1 MSTHEE
7 IQIGPNP
14 CLECGGEYGEHAA
27 GCSLAASRGSA
38 EESELRN
45 ELKGVREMLR
55 RECVDWAEDHTYA
68 QNVAKRV
75 GVPEKEVEGD
85 SYGVPAI
92 QDLIDMIAERIPPN
106 VGSERPAVGKL

>member
-7 IQIGPNP
+7 LPIGPNP
-14 CLECGGEYGEHAA
+14 CSECGGEYGEHVA
-27 GCSLAASRGSA
+27 GCSFVSSTGSA
-38 EESELRN
+38 EWSELRN

-68 QNVAKRV
+68 QTVAKRV
-75 GVPEKEVEGD
+75 GVPANKVEGD
-85 SYGVPAI
+85 SYGVPGI

-106 VGSERPAVGKL
+106 E